1 MERLMPRQ
9 DATEIYMI
17 KKSAEGFIVSFRR
30 GTDHGVRPGMQLAV
44 VNEDGFRVGVV
55 EVLTSTETESEAL
68 VSGESVVKLGC
79 LVSVP
84 KSTRSI

>member
-1 MERLMPRQ
+1 MMERFMPRL
-9 DATEIYMI
+9 DTTEIYMI

-44 VNEDGFRVGVV
+44 LNEDGFGVGIV
-55 EVLTSTETESEAL
+55 EVLASTETESEAL
-68 VSGESVVKLGC
+68 VSGESGIKLGC

-84 KSTRSI
+84 AG